1 MLAGGRVCDSGEHDC
16 IGNVKVILPRRGQ
29 RKKMTH
35 FAFVLAASMK
45 ESEDLTGE
53 RV

>member
-1 MLAGGRVCDSGEHDC
+1 MLAGGRACDSGERASV
-16 IGNVKVILPRRGQ
+16 GNVKIILPRRGQ
-29 RKKMTH
+29 RKKMTY
-35 FAFVLAASMK
+35 FAFMLAASMK

>member
-1 MLAGGRVCDSGEHDC
+1 MDAPKGP
-16 IGNVKVILPRRGQ
+16 K
-29 RKKMTH
+29 KKMTY